1 MEFREIFFFLR
12 KNIIIRENI
21 RKNITMKNTGRKEH
35 VWKNMIRENIIRE
48 QYQRTC

>member
-1 MEFREIFFFLR
+1 MEFREIFFLR

-35 VWKNMIRENIIRE
+35 VWKNTIRENIIRE